1 MTAHIDYPST
11 VVHIK
16 REREREREREEVVKK
31 NEHDSSKPPVSEGGN
46 QYSLMSWKNQAD
58 FDLLKV

>member
-11 VVHIK
+11 Y
-16 REREREREREEVVKK
+16 REREREEVVKK